1 MRACAVLFSAL
12 GVVLAAGQVAAA
24 GEKPT
29 FFPNLTKVY
38 VPRGTSQLLKPY
50 LPPPEGSSADY
61 RFVVE
66 TPDYLKFVAVE
77 PSQGDP
83 PRRVRSE
90 PGPTRDGVV
99 YQRHVL
105 EYDAY
110 PTRGFEL
117 SLCWLSA
124 GGSTLSYQ
132 PAIARGGTHDWRRV
146 EGRVNAPEGAAQV
159 RLLVIK
165 WQNRGISGAFW
176 VDNVVFRRANEQKN
190 LLPTGTF
197 DEPQWKSGLLKPEG
211 KDGRRCA
218 KFVCPPEMADRQ
230 QALWLDPERQPIP
243 VRPGIEYV
251 VELDLKTEKLEVGG
265 ASHIAAL
272 LFRADEKAPEGAGRI
287 DTYFPATEAESR
299 RTTELVILP
308 PLKNV
313 RPKFARIAP
322 CHYATNYL
330 EPKTAEAYADNV
342 WRSGI
347 TWTYGSVHNNVVS
360 LLASRGHRVWL
371 AMPGEPFAAHG
382 KTRATLDARPEL
394 RALGF
399 DGKPLA
405 NLFCPTWLLSSAG
418 ADVRRTLGDEMV
430 ELVEHDGYTAVNW
443 DIEQPVCL
451 PVEGGKGV
459 KGFCL
464 CPRCLEAFRTQEK
477 IPAAEKLDSQAILAR
492 HKDAWVLFRCRQNA
506 ELTGHVRA
514 AFKRCIRPIEFSVY
528 SGYQGQQ
535 TRETYGVDW
544 SLLAPHLDLAIA
556 GYGGSRSA
564 VQATLTA
571 LGKTPFIGGQSYYLS
586 AVPQQS
592 SAAWMRN
599 SLRAVPNPLA
609 WRNRLLQQ
617 YVESGC
623 QGVLIWYL
631 PTMDG
636 GAFYYTS
643 EAAEI
648 IAKHED
654 LFRSGKRCD
663 AEFRVAGL
671 KAEQWM
677 AIDGGSR
684 RLLLLLN
691 TSAKAASVDV
701 EQPDLEGRW
710 NARLDGPAQPDQLNA
725 QKFSLPLEPWDARIV
740 LFSRPPAN
748 PARSKHGE

>member
-1 MRACAVLFSAL
+1 MSVRKLLFSVL
-12 GVVLAAGQVAAA
+12 GVALAASQAVAAE
-24 GEKPT
+24 EKPA

-38 VPRGTSQLLKPY
+38 VPRGTAQLLKPY

-66 TPDYLKFVAVE
+66 TPEHLKFVAVE
-77 PSQGDP
+77 PSVGDP
-83 PRRVRSE
+83 PQRVRSE
-90 PGPTRDGVV
+90 PGSTRNGVA

-146 EGRVNAPEGAAQV
+146 EGRVTAPEGAAQV

-176 VDNVVFRRANEQKN
+176 VDNVVFRRAHEQKN
-190 LLPTGTF
+190 LLATGTF

-211 KDGRRCA
+211 KDGSRCA

-243 VRPGIEYV
+243 VQPGVEYV

-265 ASHIAAL
+265 ASHIAVL
-272 LFRADEKAPEGAGRI
+272 LFRAEEKAPEGAGRI
-287 DTYFPATEAESR
+287 YTYLPAKEKPSPQAA
-299 RTTELVILP
+299 ELVILP
-308 PLKNV
+308 PLKDV
-313 RPKFARIAP
+313 RPKYARIAP

-330 EPKTAEAYADNV
+330 EPKTAAAYADNV

-371 AMPGEPFAAHG
+371 ALPGEPFAAHG
-382 KTRATLDARPEL
+382 KTGKSLEEHPEL

-418 ADVRRTLGDEMV
+418 AEVRRTLNDEMV

-464 CPRCLEAFRTQEK
+464 CSRCLEALRTLEK
-477 IPAAEKLDSQAILAR
+477 IPAAEKLDAQAVVAR

-506 ELTGHVRA
+506 ELVGHARSA
-514 AFKRCIRPIEFSVY
+514 LKRCSRPIEFSVY
-528 SGYQGQQ
+528 SGYQGKQ

-544 SLLAPHLDLAIA
+544 ALLAPHLDLAIA

-564 VQATLTA
+564 VQATLAA
-571 LGKTPFIGGQSYYLS
+571 LGKVPFIGGQSYYLS
-586 AVPQQS
+586 AAPQQS
-592 SAAWMRN
+592 SAAWMQN
-599 SLRAVPNPLA
+599 SLRAVPNPLI

-648 IAKHED
+648 IAAYED
-654 LFRSGKRCD
+654 LFRSGARCD
-663 AEFRVAGL
+663 AKFRVAGL
-671 KAEQWM
+671 KPEQWM
-677 AIDGGSR
+677 AIDGGGR

-691 TSAKAASVDV
+691 TSAKDVAVEV
-701 EQPDLEGRW
+701 EQPDATGRCE
-710 NARLDGPAQPDQLNA
+710 ARLHGQPKPAPLDPK
-725 QKFSLPLEPWDARIV
+725 KFKFAIEPWGTRVV
-740 LFSRPPAN
+740 LFSL
-748 PARSKHGE
+748 

>member
-1 MRACAVLFSAL
+1 MRFCNLLFGVFSVALTASPSGAV
-12 GVVLAAGQVAAA
+12 
-24 GEKPT
+24 EKNPT

-38 VPRGTSQLLKPY
+38 VPRGTAQLLKPY
-50 LPPPEGSSADY
+50 LPPPDGSSADY
-61 RFVVE
+61 RFAVE
-66 TPDYLKFVAVE
+66 TPEHLKFVAVE
-77 PSQGDP
+77 PSVGDP
-83 PRRVRSE
+83 PQRVRSE
-90 PGPTRDGVV
+90 PGPTRDGVA

-117 SLCWLSA
+117 SLCWLGA

-146 EGRVNAPEGAAQV
+146 EGRVKAPEGAAQV

-165 WQNRGISGAFW
+165 WQNRGISGTFW
-176 VDNVVFRRANEQKN
+176 VDNVVFRRAHEQKN
-190 LLPTGTF
+190 LLSTGTF
-197 DEPQWKSGLLKPEG
+197 DEPQWKSGLLKTEG

-243 VRPGIEYV
+243 VQPGGEYA

-272 LFRADEKAPEGAGRI
+272 LFRAEEEAPEGAGRI
-287 DTYFPATEAESR
+287 YTHLPAKERQSPQV
-299 RTTELVILP
+299 TELVILP
-308 PLKNV
+308 PLKDV
-313 RPKFARIAP
+313 RPKYARIAP

-330 EPKTAEAYADNV
+330 EPKTAAAYADNV

-371 AMPGEPFAAHG
+371 AMPGEPFATHG
-382 KTRATLDARPEL
+382 KTRATLDERPEL

-418 ADVRRTLGDEMV
+418 AEVRHMLNDEIV
-430 ELVEHDGYTAVNW
+430 ELVDHDGYTAVNW

-464 CPRCLEAFRTQEK
+464 CPRCLQAFRTQEK
-477 IPAAEKLDSQAILAR
+477 IPAAEELDAQSILAR
-492 HKDAWVLFRCRQNA
+492 HKEAWVLFRCRQNA
-506 ELTGHVRA
+506 DLTGRVRA
-514 AFKRCIRPIEFSVY
+514 ALKRCTRPIEFSVY
-528 SGYQGQQ
+528 SGYQCQQ

-564 VQATLTA
+564 VQATLAA
-571 LGKTPFIGGQSYYLS
+571 LGKVPFIGGQSYYLS
-586 AVPQQS
+586 PAPQQA
-592 SAAWMRN
+592 SAAWMKN
-599 SLRAVPNPLA
+599 SLRAVPNPLV

-648 IAKHED
+648 IAKYED
-654 LFRSGKRCD
+654 LFRSGARGD
-663 AEFRVAGL
+663 AKFRVAGL
-671 KAEQWM
+671 KPEQWM
-677 AIDGGSR
+677 AIDGGGR

-691 TSAKAASVDV
+691 TTAKDVSVEV
-701 EQPDLEGRW
+701 EQPGLEGRCK
-710 NARLDGPAQPDQLNA
+710 AHLHGQAQPASLDPK
-725 QKFSLPLEPWDARIV
+725 KFTLAIEPWGTRVV
-740 LFSRPPAN
+740 LFSL
-748 PARSKHGE
+748 